1 MGEEQNDIDAG
12 QPKNSR
18 RRKAMMLFVVAALV
32 TVGSGAFYWLYRQT
46 HITTD
51 DAYVEGRI
59 HQVAARIQGTIVEVL
74 VEDNQ
79 PVKQGE
85 PLLRID
91 PEPYAVRVA
100 AAGSAVSAATA
111 DLSAARADITAAT
124 ADIQAA
130 RQDVTASQ
138 ARLFQARLAV
148 EATRSKVILA
158 EAQLAQAMR
167 DAERLKSLYDQE
179 SISKERFENAQTELA
194 VNRARSDLAK
204 EELRLAEAAIPTQE
218 ALISQKKALL
228 AQRQASLAQRKAR
241 VGQQNAVVR
250 QRESALA
257 EAKLYRQYA
266 EVIAPADGYVTR
278 KGVEVGQVV
287 SQGQPLLAVADLS
300 DVWVVANYKETQ
312 IEKIRPGHPVTIRI
326 DTFAGKKFH
335 GKVESI
341 MAGTGSAFSLFPP
354 ENATGNYVKV
364 VQRVPVKIVL
374 DRGEDPDHVL
384 RIGMSVVPTVLVR

>member
-1 MGEEQNDIDAG
+1 MGEDRNGIDAG
-12 QPKNSR
+12 RPKNSR
-18 RRKAMMLFVVAALV
+18 RRKAVTLFLVTALV

-74 VEDNQ
+74 VKDNQ

-91 PEPYAVRVA
+91 PEPYAIRVA

-111 DLSAARADITAAT
+111 DLSAARADINAAT

-138 ARLFQARLAV
+138 ARLVQARLAV
-148 EATRSKVILA
+148 KAARSKVILA
-158 EAQLAQAMR
+158 EAQLAQAVR
-167 DAERLKSLYDQE
+167 DAERLQSLYKRQ
-179 SISKERFENAQTELA
+179 SISEERFENAQTELA

-218 ALISQKKALL
+218 ALISQKKAFL

-266 EVIAPADGYVTR
+266 EVVAPADGYVTR

-312 IEKIRPGHPVTIRI
+312 IKKIRPGHPVTIRI
-326 DTFAGKKFH
+326 DTFAGKKYQ

-374 DRGEDPDHVL
+374 DRGEDPEHVL
-384 RIGMSVVPTVLVR
+384 RIGMSVVPTVNVR

>member
-1 MGEEQNDIDAG
+1 MSEDQNGIDPG
-12 QPKNSR
+12 RPNNSR
-18 RRKAMMLFVVAALV
+18 RRKAVTLFLIAALV
-32 TVGSGAFYWLYRQT
+32 TIGSGAFYWLYRQT

-51 DAYVEGRI
+51 DAYVEGRV
-59 HQVAARIQGTIVEVL
+59 HQVAARIQGTVVEVL

-111 DLSAARADITAAT
+111 DLSAARADINAAT

-130 RQDVTASQ
+130 RQDVAASQ
-138 ARLFQARLAV
+138 ARLVQARLAV
-148 EATRSKVILA
+148 GATRSKVILA
-158 EAQLAQAMR
+158 EAQLAQAVR
-167 DAERLKSLYDQE
+167 DADRIQSLYERE
-179 SISKERFENAQTELA
+179 SISEERFEKAQTELA
-194 VNRARSDLAK
+194 VSRARGDLAK
-204 EELRLAEAAIPTQE
+204 EELRLVEAAIPTQE
-218 ALISQKKALL
+218 ALISQKKAFL

-266 EVIAPADGYVTR
+266 EVVAPANGYVTR

-287 SQGQPLLAVADLS
+287 SQGQPLLAIADLS
-300 DVWVVANYKETQ
+300 EVWVVANYKETQ

-326 DTFAGKKFH
+326 DTFAGKKFR

-374 DRGEDPDHVL
+374 DRGEDPEHVL
-384 RIGMSVVPTVLVR
+384 RLGMSVVPTVNVR

>member
-1 MGEEQNDIDAG
+1 MGEEQNGIDAG
-12 QPKNSR
+12 RPKNSR
-18 RRKAMMLFVVAALV
+18 RRKAVTLFLVAALV
-32 TVGSGAFYWLYRQT
+32 TVGSGAFYWWYRQT

-51 DAYVEGRI
+51 DAHVEGRV
-59 HQVAARIQGTIVEVL
+59 HQVAARIQGTVIEVL
-74 VEDNQ
+74 VKDNQ
-79 PVKQGE
+79 PVKKGE
-85 PLLRID
+85 PLLRVD
-91 PEPYAVRVA
+91 PEPYTVRVA

-111 DLSAARADITAAT
+111 DLSAARADINAAT

-130 RQDVTASQ
+130 RQDVVASR
-138 ARLFQARLAV
+138 ARLVQARLAV
-148 EATRSKVILA
+148 EAARSRVTLA
-158 EAQLAQAMR
+158 EAQLAQAVR
-167 DAERLKSLYDQE
+167 DADRLQNLYEQE
-179 SISKERFENAQTELA
+179 SISKERFEKTQTE
-194 VNRARSDLAK
+194 VSVSRARDDLAR
-204 EELRLAEAAIPTQE
+204 EELRLAEAAIPAQE
-218 ALISQKKALL
+218 ALISQKNAFL

-241 VGQQNAVVR
+241 VGQQSAVVR
-250 QRESALA
+250 QRESALE

-266 EVIAPADGYVTR
+266 EVLAPADGYVTR

-287 SQGQPLLAVADLS
+287 SQGQPLLAIADLS

-374 DRGEDPDHVL
+374 DRGEDPEHVL
-384 RIGMSVVPTVLVR
+384 RIGMSVVPTVNVR